1 MSSPIVSSEAPR
13 PRTLTAGVLLV
24 ASLTAIALRLGEWIP
39 NVTAVGAL
47 ALYAGGRL
55 RWSLAWLPP
64 IAVMAVSDLVLQ
76 ARGKPSFYVSV
87 YACFLLDVFV
97 GRVLARGSS
106 PLRIGLAGF
115 VGALQFY
122 LITNFVE
129 WLKPSNPAVLLYPQ
143 TLVGLEACYIAA
155 LPFFGYT
162 LLGNLAFSA
171 AFFGGEAL
179 ASQVVVSKPHVEEAT
194 ETV

>member
-1 MSSPIVSSEAPR
+1 MTSSILTNDARR
-13 PRTLTAGVLLV
+13 PGTVTASVLLV

-55 RWSLAWLPP
+55 RWWLAWLPP

-76 ARGKPSFYVSV
+76 ARGKPSFYLSV
-87 YACFLLDVFV
+87 YACFLLDVLV
-97 GRVLARGSS
+97 GRALARGSS
-106 PLRIGLAGF
+106 PMRIGLAGF
-115 VGALQFY
+115 VGALQFF

-129 WLKPSNPAVLLYPQ
+129 WLKPSNPAVLLYPH
-143 TLVGLEACYIAA
+143 TLAGLEECYIAA

-171 AFFGGEAL
+171 ALFGGEAL
-179 ASQVVVSKPHVEEAT
+179 AASVVAPTAAVKEAA
-194 ETV
+194 ERV

>member
-1 MSSPIVSSEAPR
+1 MTSSILTNDARR
-13 PRTLTAGVLLV
+13 PGTVTASVLLV

-55 RWSLAWLPP
+55 RWWLAWLPP

-76 ARGKPSFYVSV
+76 ARGKPSFYLSV
-87 YACFLLDVFV
+87 YACFLLDVLV
-97 GRVLARGSS
+97 GRALARGSS
-106 PLRIGLAGF
+106 PMRIGLAGF
-115 VGALQFY
+115 VGALQFF

-129 WLKPSNPAVLLYPQ
+129 WLKPSNPAVLLYPH
-143 TLVGLEACYIAA
+143 TLAGLEECYIAA

-171 AFFGGEAL
+171 ALFGGEAL
-179 ASQVVVSKPHVEEAT
+179 AASVVAPTAAVEEAA
-194 ETV
+194 ERV

>member
-1 MSSPIVSSEAPR
+1 MSTSVFIADGRR
-13 PRTLTAGVLLV
+13 PGTLTAGVILV

-55 RWSLAWLPP
+55 RWWLAWLPP
-64 IAVMAVSDLVLQ
+64 IAVMAIADWILQ
-76 ARGKPSFYVSV
+76 GRGKSGFYLSV
-87 YACFLLDVFV
+87 YACFLLDVLV
-97 GRVLARGSS
+97 GRTLARGSS
-106 PLRIGLAGF
+106 PVRIGLAGF

-143 TLVGLEACYIAA
+143 TLTGLEACYVAA

-162 LLGNLAFSA
+162 LFGNLAFSA

-179 ASQVVVSKPHVEEAT
+179 AASVVAPAPAVEEVT
-194 ETV
+194 ERV

>member
-1 MSSPIVSSEAPR
+1 MASSILTVDARR
-13 PRTLTAGVLLV
+13 PWTLTAGVLFV
-24 ASLTAIALRLGEWIP
+24 ASLTAIALRLGEWFP

-55 RWSLAWLPP
+55 RWWLAWLPP
-64 IAVMAVSDLVLQ
+64 IAVMAFTDLVLQ
-76 ARGKPSFYVSV
+76 ARGKPSFYLAV
-87 YACFLLDVFV
+87 YACFLLDVLV
-97 GRVLARGSS
+97 GRALARGSS
-106 PLRIGLAGF
+106 PVRIGLAGF

-129 WLKPSNPAVLLYPQ
+129 WLNPSNPAVLLYPH
-143 TLVGLEACYIAA
+143 TLAGLEACYIAA

-162 LLGNLAFSA
+162 LLGNLGFSA

-179 ASQVVVSKPHVEEAT
+179 AAPAVTPASRVEEAT

>member
-1 MSSPIVSSEAPR
+1 MASSILTADARR
-13 PRTLTAGVLLV
+13 PVTLTAGVLLV
-24 ASLTAIALRLGEWIP
+24 ASLTAIALRLGEWVP

-55 RWSLAWLPP
+55 RWWLAWVPP
-64 IAVMAVSDLVLQ
+64 IAVMTLSDLVLQ
-76 ARGKPSFYVSV
+76 SRGKPSFYLSV
-87 YACFLLDVFV
+87 YACFLLDVLV
-97 GRVLARGSS
+97 GGALARGSS

-129 WLKPSNPAVLLYPQ
+129 WLAPSNPAVLEYPH
-143 TLVGLEACYIAA
+143 TLAGLEACYIAA

-162 LLGNLAFSA
+162 LAGNFAFSA

-179 ASQVVVSKPHVEEAT
+179 AASVVAPGSEMKEAA

>member
-1 MSSPIVSSEAPR
+1 MASPILTADARR
-13 PRTLTAGVLLV
+13 PWTLTAGVLLV

-55 RWSLAWLPP
+55 RWWLAWLPP
-64 IAVMAVSDLVLQ
+64 IAVMAFADLILQ
-76 ARGKPSFYVSV
+76 GRGKPGFYLSV
-87 YACFLLDVFV
+87 YACFLLDVLV
-97 GRVLARGSS
+97 GRALACGSS
-106 PLRIGLAGF
+106 PVRIALAGF

-129 WLKPSNPAVLLYPQ
+129 WLKPSNPAVLLYPH
-143 TLVGLEACYIAA
+143 TLAGLEECYIAA

-162 LLGNLAFSA
+162 LAGNLAFSA
-171 AFFGGEAL
+171 AFFGGEVIA
-179 ASQVVVSKPHVEEAT
+179 ASVVAPKPAIKDAT

>member
-1 MSSPIVSSEAPR
+1 MASSILNADARR
-13 PRTLTAGVLLV
+13 PGTLTAGVLLV

-55 RWSLAWLPP
+55 RWWLAWLPP
-64 IAVMAVSDLVLQ
+64 IAVMAFTDLVLQ
-76 ARGKPSFYVSV
+76 ARGKPSFYLAV
-87 YACFLLDVFV
+87 YACFLLDVLV
-97 GRVLARGSS
+97 GRALARGSS
-106 PLRIGLAGF
+106 PVRIGLAGF

-129 WLKPSNPAVLLYPQ
+129 WLKPSNPAVLLYPH
-143 TLVGLEACYIAA
+143 TLAGLEACYIAA

-171 AFFGGEAL
+171 AFFGGETLVAPAL
-179 ASQVVVSKPHVEEAT
+179 TPEPAVEKAT
-194 ETV
+194 ETL

>member
-1 MSSPIVSSEAPR
+1 MSSSILTADARR
-13 PRTLTAGVLLV
+13 PWTLTAGVLLA

-55 RWSLAWLPP
+55 RWWLACVLP
-64 IAVMAVSDLVLQ
+64 IAVMACTDLILQ
-76 ARGKPSFYVSV
+76 ARGKPAFYLSV
-87 YACFLLDVFV
+87 YACFLLDVLV
-97 GRVLARGSS
+97 GRALARGSS
-106 PLRIGLAGF
+106 PVRIGLAGF

-129 WLKPSNPAVLLYPQ
+129 WFKPSNPAVLEYPH
-143 TLVGLEACYIAA
+143 TLAGLEACYIAA

-179 ASQVVVSKPHVEEAT
+179 AAPVATPAATVEEAT
-194 ETV
+194 DAV

>member
-1 MSSPIVSSEAPR
+1 MTSSIWTNDARR
-13 PRTLTAGVLLV
+13 PATLTAGVLLV

-55 RWSLAWLPP
+55 RWWLAWLPP
-64 IAVMAVSDLVLQ
+64 IAVMATADWILQ
-76 ARGKPSFYVSV
+76 GRGKPGFYWSV
-87 YACFLLDVFV
+87 YACFLLDVLV
-97 GRVLARGSS
+97 GRALARGSS
-106 PLRIGLAGF
+106 PMRIGLAGF
-115 VGALQFY
+115 VGALQFF

-129 WLKPSNPAVLLYPQ
+129 WLKPSNPAVLLYPH
-143 TLVGLEACYIAA
+143 TMAGLEECYIAA

-179 ASQVVVSKPHVEEAT
+179 AARVITPEPAVEKAT
-194 ETV
+194 ETA

>member
-1 MSSPIVSSEAPR
+1 MTSSAFNTDARRSV
-13 PRTLTAGVLLV
+13 TLIAGVLLV

-55 RWSLAWLPP
+55 RWWLAWLPP
-64 IAVMAVSDLVLQ
+64 IAVMVVSDLVLQ
-76 ARGKPSFYVSV
+76 ARGKPSFYLSV
-87 YACFLLDVFV
+87 YACFLLDVLV
-97 GRVLARGSS
+97 GRALARGSS
-106 PLRIGLAGF
+106 PIRIGLAGF
-115 VGALQFY
+115 VGALQFF

-129 WLKPSNPAVLLYPQ
+129 WLKPSNPAVLLYPH
-143 TLVGLEACYIAA
+143 TLAGLEECYIAA

-179 ASQVVVSKPHVEEAT
+179 AARVVTPQPAVEKAT

>member
-1 MSSPIVSSEAPR
+1 MASSILTADARR
-13 PRTLTAGVLLV
+13 PATLTAGVLLV

-55 RWSLAWLPP
+55 RWWLAWAPP

-76 ARGKPSFYVSV
+76 ARGKPSFYLSV
-87 YACFLLDVFV
+87 YACFLLDVLV
-97 GRVLARGSS
+97 GRALARGSS
-106 PLRIGLAGF
+106 PVRIGLAGF

-129 WLKPSNPAVLLYPQ
+129 WLKPSNPAVLLYPH
-143 TLVGLEACYIAA
+143 TWAGLLACYDAA

-179 ASQVVVSKPHVEEAT
+179 ASQVVASKPAVEEAT

>member
-1 MSSPIVSSEAPR
+1 MASSILNADARR
-13 PRTLTAGVLLV
+13 PWGLTAGVLLV
-24 ASLTAIALRLGEWIP
+24 ASLTAIGLRLGEWIP

-55 RWSLAWLPP
+55 RWWLAWALP
-64 IAVMAVSDLVLQ
+64 IAVMAYTDAVLQ
-76 ARGKPSFYVSV
+76 SRGKSSFYLSV
-87 YACFLLDVFV
+87 YACYLIDVLV
-97 GRVLARGSS
+97 GRALARGSS
-106 PLRIGLAGF
+106 PVRIGLAGF

-129 WLKPSNPAVLLYPQ
+129 WLKPSNPAVLLYPH
-143 TLVGLEACYIAA
+143 TLAGLEACYIAA

-162 LLGNLAFSA
+162 LLGNFAFSA

-179 ASQVVVSKPHVEEAT
+179 VAHAVTPEPTVEKAT
-194 ETV
+194 ETL

>member
-1 MSSPIVSSEAPR
+1 MVSPIFTADARR
-13 PRTLTAGVLLV
+13 PVTLTAGVLLV
-24 ASLTAIALRLGEWIP
+24 ASLMAIALRLGEWIP

-55 RWSLAWLPP
+55 RWWLGWLAP

-76 ARGKPSFYVSV
+76 ARGKPSFYLSV
-87 YACFLLDVFV
+87 YACFLLDVLV
-97 GRVLARGSS
+97 GRALARGSS
-106 PLRIGLAGF
+106 PVRIGLAGF

-129 WLKPSNPAVLLYPQ
+129 WLRPSNPAVLLYPP
-143 TLVGLEACYIAA
+143 TLAGLEECYIAA

-179 ASQVVVSKPHVEEAT
+179 VASVVAPTPAVEEAT
-194 ETV
+194 ERV